1 MPKIDFRVNDGGNIR
16 YVSYDEN
23 MIVEDF
29 MKDYLS
35 KYIGVVSIDLKMYT
49 FKVNVKVL
57 NSQKFRNLKLKEVIR
72 NNGIVHL
79 FRKQNTH
86 YSGGYWLE
94 KRIYIK
100 FLKISNTLSEEICY
114 SD

>member
-16 YVSYDEN
+16 YFSYDEN

-35 KYIGVVSIDLKMYT
+35 KYIGVVSLDLKMYT

-57 NSQKFRNLKLKEVIR
+57 NSQKFRNLK
-72 NNGIVHL
+72 
-79 FRKQNTH
+79 
-86 YSGGYWLE
+86 
-94 KRIYIK
+94 
-100 FLKISNTLSEEICY
+100 
-114 SD
+114 